1 MKKKIY
7 INSMS
12 YLYFSLSN
20 SPKVS
25 KLLYTMSDEEADV
38 LYEVRDRTAIIT
50 FNIPSK
56 LNALNGEQYLKL
68 GKFMERA
75 NEEEGT
81 VMTLI
86 QSTGRF
92 FSAGA
97 NFADNGLM
105 DVDPQLLFTHE
116 YWLGKFVARN
126 VWLTNLFNDHKKI
139 LVAAVNGPSLGLSTG
154 LLMLVDLVYVHD
166 LSKFYLLAPFA
177 NLGLV
182 AEGAASATLF
192 ARLGWSKASEA
203 LLLAKPISG
212 ADCYNVGLINKHYDG
227 KFKSTE
233 EFNQQVYK
241 EVTDAFENLHEDSI
255 LQNKQLLK
263 LNRDQY
269 INHANSQEVMRGL
282 GKWLEGVPQTRFVQL
297 ANKDVKHKI

>member
-1 MKKKIY
+1 M
-7 INSMS
+7 
-12 YLYFSLSN
+12 
-20 SPKVS
+20 
-25 KLLYTMSDEEADV
+25 
-38 LYEVRDRTAIIT
+38 YEVRDRTAIIT

-75 NEEEGT
+75 NEEDT

-105 DVDPQLLFTHE
+105 DVDPNCYLLE

-139 LVAAVNGPSLGLSTG
+139 LVAAVNGPSIGLSTG

-177 NLGLV
+177 NGF
-182 AEGAASATLF
+182 G
-192 ARLGWSKASEA
+192 
-203 LLLAKPISG
+203 
-212 ADCYNVGLINKHYDG
+212 C
-227 KFKSTE
+227 
-233 EFNQQVYK
+233 
-241 EVTDAFENLHEDSI
+241 
-255 LQNKQLLK
+255 
-263 LNRDQY
+263 
-269 INHANSQEVMRGL
+269 
-282 GKWLEGVPQTRFVQL
+282 
-297 ANKDVKHKI
+297 